1 MRVGVGGR
9 EREREKRE
17 KREKIIS
24 EEVVVRGGERGWGRK
39 RVSER
44 RAGWK
49 LVSDAK
55 EMEREEE
62 EEQEEENL
70 EEEEEEGKGKYKIK

>member
-1 MRVGVGGR
+1 LGWGGEG
-9 EREREKRE
+9 ERERK